1 MQRFGSLLED
11 GIAPLLLKKEEVPAA
26 AIVPFLRALPA
37 IYVNLPAQMLR
48 TMDGASKTPAVSQ
61 TFV

>member
-1 MQRFGSLLED
+1 MATFTQKLIIETFKNMLERMPQEK
-11 GIAPLLLKKEEVPAA
+11 ITVT
-26 AIVPFLRALPA
+26 AL
-37 IYVNLPAQMLR
+37 VNLPAQMLR

>member
-1 MQRFGSLLED
+1 MGFISFHENYYRNRLE
-11 GIAPLLLKKEEVPAA
+11 AFESRTLSEED
-26 AIVPFLRALPA
+26 
-37 IYVNLPAQMLR
+37 IYEVNLPAQMLR